1 MEKEKWLKKQE
12 TAYHS
17 KDGFVELLILRGFDV
32 IAPLWD
38 ILEDVRSFSGGDNY
52 VTLCGGY
59 ARYCASTNK
68 EPRSAGDVDIYCID
82 MEVFETLRNI
92 LENTY
97 HLIIRHDND
106 TAVTYEKTTVGKLKD
121 CPTIQIIK
129 PINEGRK
136 VAMGDTMTI
145 LENFDFTVVRA
156 AIISPTLAL
165 VDADFEHDEQYNII
179 RIKNIHC
186 PISSNLRCM
195 KYAKKGYFLTPSE
208 CMKLFIDWD
217 DRDDSYRTK
226 LKDFLLNK
234 EGGYSEEDVDEL
246 EALMRID

>member
-1 MEKEKWLKKQE
+1 MEKEKWLEKQE
-12 TAYHS
+12 KAYHS
-17 KDGFVELLILRGFDV
+17 KTGFVELPILRGFDV
-32 IAPLWD
+32 ISPLWD
-38 ILEDVRSFSGGDNY
+38 ILEDVRSFNTDDS

-59 ARYCASTNK
+59 ARYCASTAK
-68 EPRSAGDVDIYCID
+68 EPTSAGDVDIYCID
-82 MEVFETLRNI
+82 MEVFETLRKI

-97 HLIIRHDND
+97 HLIIRADND
-106 TAVTYEKTTVGKLKD
+106 TAVTYEKTKVGKLKN
-121 CPTIQIIK
+121 CPPIQIIK

-136 VAMGDTMTI
+136 VAGGDTMTI

-165 VDADFEHDEQYNII
+165 VDADFEHDEKHNLI

-217 DRDDSYRTK
+217 ERDDSYRTK
-226 LKDFLLNK
+226 LKDFLLNV
-234 EGGYSEEDVDEL
+234 EGGYSEEDVNEL